1 MKLKKHSILKKL
13 QCLAVS
19 VFMTASMC
27 VTALADTNSDTYT
40 YNLADLDV
48 AVTVT
53 EDLVGF
59 TQNMTSNN
67 SYLDKIGA
75 SDVEEVRAALQ
86 LNNIYLELI
95 PKEGDVDYEILLS
108 GKNAPTGASNF
119 NELSQSELEEYF
131 NEYIESAKSLKESTD
146 AVTETITSSAI
157 VQLNN
162 VNYFMTEV
170 TSVSGNLVTVYLKKY
185 YTIMQGKAVVF
196 TLQTNQPAITEKMDN
211 MLTDIINTAD
221 YKPIKKTIM
230 DNPFFVEIT
239 TSFLS
244 LLLFVGV
251 LALILFLMLRVGKK
265 KKKS

>member
-1 MKLKKHSILKKL
+1 MKLKKHSILRKL

-27 VTALADTNSDTYT
+27 VTAMADTSSDTYT

-108 GKNAPTGASNF
+108 GKKAPTGASNF
-119 NELSQSELEEYF
+119 DEISQSELEEYF
-131 NEYIESAKSLKESTD
+131 NEYIESAKNLKESTD
-146 AVTETITSSAI
+146 AVTETITDSGI
-157 VQLNN
+157 VKLNN

-196 TLQTNQPAITEKMDN
+196 TLQTNQPAITEKMNN

-230 DNPFFVEIT
+230 DNPFFVEIM

-265 KKKS
+265 KKR